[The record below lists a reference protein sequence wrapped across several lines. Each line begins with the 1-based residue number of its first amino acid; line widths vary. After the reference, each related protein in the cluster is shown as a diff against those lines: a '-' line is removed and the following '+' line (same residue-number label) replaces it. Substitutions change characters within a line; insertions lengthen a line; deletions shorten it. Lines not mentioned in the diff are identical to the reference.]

1 MDFFEV
7 VRSRRSCREF
17 RDKPVSGKDIETCLE
32 AARRAPSGTN
42 SQPWRFL
49 VARKPEIRAALAE
62 AGFNQPCLKQA
73 PVITVLLGDRSVYK
87 KRLRRAKELAD
98 LGALTDDT
106 LQTLEKRYQD
116 ASGAPREANDL
127 AIRLNCM
134 LAGEHYVLAAAALE
148 LGCCW
153 VMMFDPAKVS
163 EALGLEPKY
172 NFPVALLPTGY
183 PAGEAAPPR
192 PRYSISDIAWN
203 DEAGRPWMAGNA

>member
-7 VRSRRSCREF
+7 VRNRRSCRQF
-17 RDKPVSGKDIETCLE
+17 QDKPVSGKEIETCLE

-49 VARKPEIRAALAE
+49 VARNPELRAALAE
-62 AGFNQPCLKQA
+62 AGFNQPCLREA
-73 PVITVLLGDRSVYK
+73 PVITVLLGDRGQFK

-98 LGALTDDT
+98 LGALTDET
-106 LQTLEKRYQD
+106 LDALEERYKGME
-116 ASGAPREANDL
+116 GAPREANDL

-134 LAGEHYVLAAAALE
+134 LAGEHYVLAAEALE

-153 VMMFDPAKVS
+153 VLMFDPAKVS
-163 EALGLEPKY
+163 EALGLDSKY

-183 PAGEAAPPR
+183 PAGEPPPPR

-203 DEAGRPWMAGNA
+203 DEAGRPWVAGTA